1 MLEPGDTLRRHGLRR
16 PTQPNGRGRRSSYVR
31 PPARLGFLAL
41 AALAA
46 LSGCSTLEPPPGHTV
61 SAESWN
67 ERLAR
72 RGVTSAEAPNPMAL
86 TPEMALA
93 ASGLAG
99 AGTEG
104 ERLERLRQALLDGKT
119 FSFEYEKYSTFTSTE
134 AFEARRGNCVSFTN
148 LFIALG
154 RSLGS
159 RLQAALVSARGAS
172 ERQGDLVV
180 THDHMVAVRPASGG
194 RTVWAYDF
202 FQGVEEPS
210 GPLVLLDD
218 LQVAAVLASNAGV
231 AHLGRGENDEAR
243 RALELAVK
251 LGPRL
256 GAFWANLGLAAWRV
270 GDTRGALVA
279 YRRGLEV
286 DAGSPPLHQNLAAL
300 YFGEGRPAEASA
312 ALASID
318 TTRASPY
325 AFLVRGDLEM
335 AGGAFN
341 QAIASYR
348 KAANL
353 DPKLVEPWLAIAR
366 AEVMRGRFAA
376 ARKAAEKALK
386 RDPGSADARR
396 LLDGIR

>member
-1 MLEPGDTLRRHGLRR
+1 M
-16 PTQPNGRGRRSSYVR
+16 RST
-31 PPARLGFLAL
+31 ARLGVLAL

-61 SAESWN
+61 SAETWN
-67 ERLAR
+67 ARLAR
-72 RGVTSAEAPNPMAL
+72 RGVTPAESPNPMAL
-86 TPEMALA
+86 TPAMALA

-154 RSLGS
+154 RSLGI

-180 THDHMVAVRPASGG
+180 THDHMVAVHPASGAH
-194 RTVWAYDF
+194 TVWAYDF
-202 FQGVEEPS
+202 YRGVEESS

-218 LQVAAVLASNAGV
+218 LEVAAVLASNAGV
-231 AHLGRGENDEAR
+231 THLGRGENVEAR
-243 RALELAVK
+243 REFELAVK

-256 GAFWANLGLAAWRV
+256 GAFWANLGLAAWRM
-270 GDTRGALVA
+270 GDTPAALAA
-279 YRRGLEV
+279 YRRGL
-286 DAGSPPLHQNLAAL
+286 DAAVGSPALRQNLAAL
-300 YFGEGRPAEASA
+300 YVEEGRPAEARA

-325 AFLVRGDLEM
+325 TFLVRGDLEM
-335 AGGAFN
+335 AGGDFK
-341 QAIASYR
+341 QAIANYR
-348 KAANL
+348 KAAEV
-353 DPKLVEPWLAIAR
+353 DSKLVEPWLAIAR
-366 AEVMRGRFAA
+366 AELMRGRPSA

-396 LLDGIR
+396 LIDELR

>member
-1 MLEPGDTLRRHGLRR
+1 VLP
-16 PTQPNGRGRRSSYVR
+16 
-31 PPARLGFLAL
+31 AL

-46 LSGCSTLEPPPGHTV
+46 LATLPGCVAFEPPPGYTV

-67 ERLAR
+67 TRLAR
-72 RGVTSAEAPNPMAL
+72 RGVTPAEAPNPMAL
-86 TPEMALA
+86 TPEMAHA
-93 ASGLAG
+93 AIGLAG

-104 ERLERLRQALLDGKT
+104 ERLGRLRQALLDGKT

-154 RSLGS
+154 RSFGS
-159 RLQAALVSARGAS
+159 RLQAALVTARGAS

-180 THDHMVAVRPASGG
+180 THDHMVAVYPAFNG
-194 RTVWAYDF
+194 RTAWIYDF
-202 FQGVEEPS
+202 FQGVEEPI

-218 LQVAAVLASNAGV
+218 LEVAAVLASNAGV
-231 AHLGRGENDEAR
+231 AHLGRGENAEAR
-243 RALELAVK
+243 RAFGLAVT
-251 LGPRL
+251 LGPRR
-256 GAFWANLGLAAWRV
+256 GVFWANLGLAAWRT
-270 GDTRGALVA
+270 GDTPAALAA

-286 DAGSPPLHQNLAAL
+286 DAGSPSLHQNLAAL
-300 YFGEGRPAEASA
+300 YVEEGRRAEARA

-335 AGGAFN
+335 AGGGFK
-341 QAIASYR
+341 QAIANYR
-348 KAANL
+348 KAARL
-353 DPKLVEPWLAIAR
+353 DPKLVEPWLGIAL
-366 AEVMRGRFAA
+366 AEVMRGRPAP

-386 RDPGSADARR
+386 RDPKNADAQR
-396 LLDGIR
+396 LLEGEKK

>member
-1 MLEPGDTLRRHGLRR
+1 M
-16 PTQPNGRGRRSSYVR
+16 RST
-31 PPARLGFLAL
+31 ARLGFLAL

-46 LSGCSTLEPPPGHTV
+46 LSGCSTFEPPPGSTV

-67 ERLAR
+67 ARLAR
-72 RGVTSAEAPNPMAL
+72 RGVTPAEAPNPMAL

-99 AGTEG
+99 AGTEN

-180 THDHMVAVRPASGG
+180 THNHMVAVHPAPGSH
-194 RTVWAYDF
+194 TAWTYDF
-202 FQGVEEPS
+202 FQGVEEPI
-210 GPLVLLDD
+210 GTLILLDD
-218 LQVAAVLASNAGV
+218 LEVAAVLASNAGV
-231 AHLGRGENDEAR
+231 AHLGRGENVEAR
-243 RALELAVK
+243 REFELAVK

-256 GAFWANLGLAAWRV
+256 GAFWANLGLAAWRM
-270 GDTRGALVA
+270 GDTPSALAA
-279 YRRGLEV
+279 YGRGLEV

-300 YFGEGRPAEASA
+300 YVEQGRPAEARA

-335 AGGAFN
+335 AGGGFK
-341 QAIASYR
+341 QAIANYR
-348 KAANL
+348 KAAGV

-366 AEVMRGRFAA
+366 AELMRGRPAA

-386 RDPGSADARR
+386 RDPKSSDARR
-396 LLDGIR
+396 LLDEIR

>member
-1 MLEPGDTLRRHGLRR
+1 M
-16 PTQPNGRGRRSSYVR
+16 RST
-31 PPARLGFLAL
+31 AKLGFPAL
-41 AALAA
+41 VALAA
-46 LSGCSTLEPPPGHTV
+46 LSGCLTFEPPPGSTI
-61 SAESWN
+61 SAASWN
-67 ERLAR
+67 ASLAR
-72 RGVTSAEAPNPMAL
+72 RGVAPAEAPNPMAL
-86 TPEMALA
+86 TPEMTLA

-159 RLQAALVSARGAS
+159 RLQAALVSVRGKS
-172 ERQGDLVV
+172 ELRGDLVV
-180 THDHMVAVRPASGG
+180 THEHMVAVHSVRGG
-194 RTVWAYDF
+194 PTVWVYDF
-202 FQGVEEPS
+202 FQGAEEPS

-218 LQVAAVLASNAGV
+218 LEVAAVLASNAGV
-231 AHLGRGENDEAR
+231 AHLGRGENAEAYR
-243 RALELAVK
+243 EFGLAVK

-256 GAFWANLGLAAWRV
+256 GVLWANLGLAAWRM
-270 GDTRGALVA
+270 GDTPAALVA
-279 YRRGLEV
+279 YRRGL
-286 DAGSPPLHQNLAAL
+286 DARVGSPTLHQNLAAL
-300 YFGEGRPAEASA
+300 HVKEGRPAEARA

-318 TTRASPY
+318 TARASPY

-335 AGGAFN
+335 TGGRPRE
-341 QAIASYR
+341 AITNYR
-348 KAANL
+348 KAAAI

-366 AEVMRGRFAA
+366 AELMRGRSSA

-386 RDPGSADARR
+386 RDPESAEARR
-396 LLDGIR
+396 LLEAIR

>member
-1 MLEPGDTLRRHGLRR
+1 MKT
-16 PTQPNGRGRRSSYVR
+16 T
-31 PPARLGFLAL
+31 ARLGILALGAL
-41 AALAA
+41 AAQ
-46 LSGCSTLEPPPGHTV
+46 SGCSTFEPPPGYTI
-61 SAESWN
+61 SAESWRA
-67 ERLAR
+67 RLAR
-72 RGVTSAEAPNPMAL
+72 RGVTPDEAPNPMAL

-180 THDHMVAVRPASGG
+180 THDHMVAVHAAPGG
-194 RTVWAYDF
+194 HTAWAYDF

-210 GPLVLLDD
+210 GPLALLDD
-218 LQVAAVLASNAGV
+218 LEVAAVLASNAGV
-231 AHLGRGENDEAR
+231 VHLGRGENAEAR
-243 RALELAVK
+243 RAFERAVK
-251 LGPRL
+251 LGPRR
-256 GAFWANLGLAAWRV
+256 GAFWANLGLAEWRT
-270 GDTRGALVA
+270 GDTRGALAA
-279 YRRGLEV
+279 YRLGLEV

-300 YFGEGRPAEASA
+300 YFEEGRPAEARA

-325 AFLVRGDLEM
+325 AFLLRGDLEM
-335 AGGAFN
+335 AAGRIG
-341 QAIASYR
+341 QAIANYR
-348 KAANL
+348 KAARV
-353 DPKLVEPWLAIAR
+353 DPELVEPWLKIAR
-366 AEVMRGRFAA
+366 AELMRGRPAA
-376 ARKAAEKALK
+376 ARRATQKALK
-386 RDPGSADARR
+386 RDPKSADARR
-396 LLDGIR
+396 LLDEIR